1 MRTRF
6 EQLISQ
12 NSQRLAD
19 LKRTAADLQREL
31 MDVRVEFERERPRA
45 KPGRRSPDA
54 CPADLDPDYADRER
68 AARRITGEEFGSRR
82 FGADSPR
89 TGPWRH
95 EQIGP
100 AGFGRDDLRD
110 SELDD
115 SWARRLEEDLA
126 FAELDRQ
133 ARRPTDR
140 TTVLL
145 NRGRQPAGHRRLLA
159 HKKLIGYGAVVL
171 ALVIVLIV
179 ILLGNQAS
187 WPATSLQVQAEVTK
201 ACQNPDV
208 ASEPGQ
214 VNFACAKD
222 TRQILWV
229 FALITSQDNPA
240 YSDPVSGRRGLEP
253 ISPAQGGVLALSLNL
268 HHPYDPYDPVDSLQ
282 VAARAINDII
292 GGATVIKPNGKSV
305 VQGGLEGS
313 RAGCAR
319 YTGSRQVRS
328 VPDFPVVCA
337 RPVTSPAG
345 QAALVADVFAR
356 WYVGAP
362 TSQVHDAAV
371 LFENARN
378 PGSPAVQAILK
389 RWHAQ

>member
-1 MRTRF
+1 MRI
-6 EQLISQ
+6 EQLMSQ

-31 MDVRVEFERERPRA
+31 MDVRVEFERERPPA
-45 KPGRRSPDA
+45 KPGRRGA
-54 CPADLDPDYADRER
+54 EAGPAELDLDYADREPVTRR
-68 AARRITGEEFGSRR
+68 ADRQRGDSSRFGSDPAR
-82 FGADSPR
+82 GGS
-89 TGPWRH
+89 WRH
-95 EQIGP
+95 GRLDAAHP
-100 AGFGRDDLRD
+100 GRDELSDD
-110 SELDD
+110 QLDD
-115 SWARRLEEDLA
+115 TWARRLEEDLA
-126 FAELDRQ
+126 FAELDQ
-133 ARRPTDR
+133 KSRRASDR

-145 NRGRQPAGHRRLLA
+145 NRGRQPAQRRSRWGR
-159 HKKLIGYGAVVL
+159 KKLIGYGAAALAVIIILIVVL
-171 ALVIVLIV
+171 
-179 ILLGNQAS
+179 LGHQAS

-214 VNFACAKD
+214 VNFACAKA

-240 YSDPVSGRRGLEP
+240 YSDQASGRRGLEP

-268 HHPYDPYDPVDSLQ
+268 HHPYDPYSPVDSIQ

-292 GGATVIKPNGKSV
+292 GGATVIRSSGKTM
-305 VQGGLEGS
+305 VQNGLEGTP
-313 RAGCAR
+313 AKCAR

-328 VPDFPVVCA
+328 APNFPVVCA
-337 RPVTSPAG
+337 HPVTSQAG
-345 QAALVADVFAR
+345 QAALVADVFSR

-362 TSQVHDAAV
+362 ASQVHDAAV
-371 LFENARN
+371 LFKNATN
-378 PGSPAVQAILK
+378 PGSAAVQTILK